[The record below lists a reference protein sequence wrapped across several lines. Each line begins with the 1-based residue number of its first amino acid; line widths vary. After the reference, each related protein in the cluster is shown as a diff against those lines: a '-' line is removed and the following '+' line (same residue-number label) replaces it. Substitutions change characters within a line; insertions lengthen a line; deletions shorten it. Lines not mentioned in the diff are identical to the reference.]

1 MKGFF
6 VMRIQF
12 DFGILWEF
20 VAYDQK
26 FCLQQINVPF
36 SIKRTLFKIFK
47 SSLLNVAYDLKNGR
61 LNIYMYPS
69 YNRKQRVN
77 G

>member
-1 MKGFF
+1 MKKP
-6 VMRIQF
+6 R
-12 DFGILWEF
+12 ILWEF

-26 FCLQQINVPF
+26 ICFKKINVTF

-61 LNIYMYPS
+61 LNIYTFPS
-69 YNRKQRVN
+69 YNRKQRVLF
-77 G
+77 